1 MWMRYSTPEQYQPM
15 NKIKVIIADD
25 HALFREGT
33 LSIINHEKDMEVV
46 GEASDGD
53 ETIKLVSKLQPQVV
67 LMDIAMP
74 RVNGIEATRLIKAD
88 FPATAVLILTAYD
101 NDQYISALLE
111 AGAAGYLLKNV
122 SGADLVNAIRA
133 VYAGEA
139 ILHPAIAKK
148 VFSRLGSSGRETDT
162 SKQLDELS
170 EREMEILKLA
180 AKGMSN
186 QDIAAQLYLS
196 RRTIQAHLAN
206 IFRKLD
212 VGSRTEAVLLALKKN
227 WLGLDDLA

>member
-1 MWMRYSTPEQYQPM
+1 M

-25 HALFREGT
+25 HALFRQGT
-33 LSIINHEKDMEVV
+33 HSLIDHAKDMEVV

-53 ETIKLVSKLQPQVV
+53 ETIKLVSKLRPHVV

-74 RVNGIEATRLIKAD
+74 RVNGIEATQRIKAD

-101 NDQYISALLE
+101 NDQYITALLE

-122 SGADLVNAIRA
+122 GGSDLVNAIRA

-139 ILHPAIAKK
+139 VLHPAIAKK
-148 VFSRLGSSGRETDT
+148 VFSRFGSSSGQSDMPQ
-162 SKQLDELS
+162 QLEELS

-186 QDIAAQLYLS
+186 QDIGTKLYLS

-206 IFRKLD
+206 IFRKMD
-212 VGSRTEAVLLALKKN
+212 VGSRTEAVLQALKKG